1 MIIALSIYF
10 LSAFRASKNLRKAP
24 RGLPGGA
31 ATSLAPSTSSRSRDR
46 YPLEPQDARVERRS
60 VAAAAL
66 AAVLN
71 RPGRILAA
79 AEAALG
85 TLFFWRGVSATIQR
99 LSMMDDAALK
109 AMGIERQEIVP
120 WAYEAAMA
128 ERRSRAARTTRR
140 RKPKA

>member
-1 MIIALSIYF
+1 M
-10 LSAFRASKNLRKAP
+10 
-24 RGLPGGA
+24 
-31 ATSLAPSTSSRSRDR
+31 TTPSPSRDR